1 MSLDTSRGTVGRQA
15 INNRKMQEK
24 IVIST
29 VSAWE
34 LGAKFETTRAQKNE
48 ALREAKIAKQDGD
61 LSENAPYQAA
71 KEKFRTMGRIQR
83 RLTKEMNELIN
94 QGHIIVNPLSWVT
107 DKPVV
112 AVELGTVAE
121 IEQGGEKQ
129 KVLIA
134 GARDHH
140 FPSEGEIIPIP
151 YNSPLGKALNNHRV
165 GDRFTTQINGN
176 QQTIAILRVS
186 RPNQTEIFNMFPALR
201 DPAESPGDQ

>member
-1 MSLDTSRGTVGRQA
+1 VRLDTSRGTAGVKALNSRA
-15 INNRKMQEK
+15 MQEK
-24 IVIST
+24 IIIST

-34 LGAKFETTRAQKNE
+34 LGAKFESTRAQKNE

-94 QGHIIVNPLSWVT
+94 RGHRIVDPLSWVT
-107 DKPVV
+107 DKPAD
-112 AVELGTVAE
+112 AVELGTVVE
-121 IEQGGEKQ
+121 IEQSEERQ
-129 KVLIA
+129 TVLIA

-151 YNSPLGKALNNHRV
+151 YNSPLGKALTNRQV

-176 QQTIAILRVS
+176 HQTIAILRIS
-186 RPNQTEIFNMFPALR
+186 RPTQAEIFDIFPALK
-201 DPAESPGDQ
+201 DPAEG

>member
-1 MSLDTSRGTVGRQA
+1 
-15 INNRKMQEK
+15 MQEK
-24 IVIST
+24 IIIST
-29 VSAWE
+29 VSAWD

-107 DKPVV
+107 DQPVV

-121 IEQGGEKQ
+121 IEQSGEKQ
-129 KVLIA
+129 TVLIA

-151 YNSPLGKALNNHRV
+151 YNSPLGKALINHRV
-165 GDRFTTQINGN
+165 GDRFTTEINGN
-176 QQTIAILRVS
+176 QQTMAILRVR
-186 RPNQTEIFNMFPALR
+186 RPNQIEIFNMFPALR
-201 DPAESPGDQ
+201 DPAESPGDE

>member
-1 MSLDTSRGTVGRQA
+1 
-15 INNRKMQEK
+15 MQEK

-34 LGAKFETTRAQKNE
+34 LGAKFETTRAQKND

-107 DKPVV
+107 DKPAVS
-112 AVELGTVAE
+112 VELGTVAE

-176 QQTIAILRVS
+176 QQTIAILHVS

>member
-1 MSLDTSRGTVGRQA
+1 LDTSRVTVGVPA
-15 INNRKMQEK
+15 INSGNVQEK
-24 IVIST
+24 IIIST

-34 LGAKFETTRAQKNE
+34 LGAKFETTRAQKND

-71 KEKFRTMGRIQR
+71 KEKFRTMGLIQR

-94 QGHIIVNPLSWVT
+94 QGHTIVNPLSWVT

-112 AVELGTVAE
+112 ALDLGMVAE
-121 IEQGGEKQ
+121 IEQGGERQ
-129 KVLIA
+129 TVLIA

-151 YNSPLGKALNNHRV
+151 YNSPLGKALINHQV
-165 GDRFTTQINGN
+165 GDRFATEINGN
-176 QQTIAILRVS
+176 QQSIAILRVR
-186 RPNQTEIFNMFPALR
+186 RPSQTEIFNIFPALC
-201 DPAESPGDQ
+201 DPAASPSDE